1 MNKKD
6 SRWLREGQS
15 LMLIDSSCRYIYHSL
30 WFRLTLIAPEVKI
43 VELLNSMDTE
53 EVAYNE
59 WPHLD
64 LH

>member
-1 MNKKD
+1 
-6 SRWLREGQS
+6 
-15 LMLIDSSCRYIYHSL
+15 MLIDSSCRYIYHSL